1 MGKTQVLAV
10 LSLASFTLILF
21 MPTNERYWIWFL
33 MLGIIFGI
41 FWFARRDS

>member
-21 MPTNERYWIWFL
+21 MPTNANYWRWLLF
-33 MLGIIFGI
+33 LGIIFGV
-41 FWFARRDS
+41 FWFFAKG